1 MMAGHDDTYVHGTM
15 EIADQAGTYKGF
27 LVWATWGSLLC
38 ALGVLFLSLVFAAGQ
53 PWLGSL
59 FGVAAL
65 GVIAGMAMKLGG
77 AWFATVI
84 GLTVLS
90 LISGGIATVV
100 NSLS

>member
-1 MMAGHDDTYVHGTM
+1 MAGQDDTYTRGSM
-15 EIADQAGTYKGF
+15 EIGDQNGTYKGF

-38 ALGVLFLSLVFAAGQ
+38 SLAVLYLSLVFAAGQ

-59 FGVAAL
+59 FGVAGL

-77 AWFATVI
+77 GWFATVI
-84 GLTVLS
+84 GLTVVS

-100 NSLS
+100 ANFS